1 MLLNRLR
8 DKATG
13 HSITSEPTATRSR
26 ATRSYGFQETPTA
39 FVHPV
44 SENNPSLGL
53 AVYLEGQNATEFTS
67 SVPFGPHQNVT
78 KGSDANS
85 LTASGVFSGVIQE
98 TSNNFTR
105 VLPILTAQSSKSPVP
120 LLPDSMM
127 RHNEEKTTSENLHV
141 ASVPT
146 QKGKLKQPS
155 NSAGFTPGNPGE
167 PAPQTGPLGRPS
179 KSWISQTKSDI
190 GLTQEQIDNPSIPQ
204 VQNPHPKSLD
214 YNQTPA
220 HGSPSQ
226 QQTPALISHLPTVTN
241 QNFPFYQASPS
252 QTSSQ
257 YLVDPTE
264 PPTLNSTFA
273 EVQSSLLSESSPSDP
288 PTRANQTSQNQHQPQ
303 IVGTPNTSLE
313 PLHDS
318 LQTLTHST
326 TSRDRI
332 YETTRLPSPTSQT
345 RSLGQ
350 KQTQKLV
357 SAQTFLTQRVYPSA
371 TLGSGKKANSA
382 TSHVKIQNP
391 KFASTPP
398 VTPLSTLDSL
408 LYSTTNTVSATLP
421 YHPRFTTSLNPPGT
435 STGVLRQLFYPQ
447 ESISSPT
454 TRNQPKTSPALS
466 ALPSPS
472 PISDP
477 PHLPFLQTSSPSL
490 NPVSSVKPPLGTS
503 HDLSPVQLRMTS
515 DSSPTSQYI
524 TGSSFRTVSPAT
536 ISPTPSSSGTNDSFI
551 SSASSATALP
561 RSSSSITTSTST
573 PVFSVDSISTT
584 SLVMSLGSTSPHP
597 APSQVHRRSLSQ
609 PFTSTYSS
617 VSSQQLPKDQ
627 GLLIQIPTA
636 PTESHQKLSIPTPT
650 MMVHPNPEPYPNF
663 DPHLKANINKIEPN
677 PPNTDTKTEH
687 PTNAARTPGRDGKY
701 PDTIPRHTSWELG
714 MLLGCSAGLGMVLV
728 VGLRYVY
735 SQACGKRTVVTLNNR
750 EREYPRGERGLIHVQ
765 ECGDLVRVRRIR
777 DNSFVFLAE
786 YDILASPGDW
796 VTAAYRASFVLIPA
810 LVPRL
815 VCRWHQSTVAGP
827 GTTLSSNWVTE
838 ELKQH

>member
-1 MLLNRLR
+1 MLNRLR

-13 HSITSEPTATRSR
+13 NSITTEPTATRSR
-26 ATRSYGFQETPTA
+26 ATRSNGFQETPTA

-44 SENNPSLGL
+44 SENNPLGL
-53 AVYLEGQNATEFTS
+53 ASLGDVYLEGQNATEFTS
-67 SVPFGPHQNVT
+67 SAPFGPHQNVT
-78 KGSDANS
+78 KGSEANS
-85 LTASGVFSGVIQE
+85 LAISGVFSGVIQE
-98 TSNNFTR
+98 KSNNFTR

-120 LLPDSMM
+120 LQPTKDSMM
-127 RHNEEKTTSENLHV
+127 RHNEEKTTSENLPV
-141 ASVPT
+141 SSVPA
-146 QKGKLKQPS
+146 QKGKLKQGSTTEVFLLKNIHPS

-167 PAPQTGPLGRPS
+167 PSPQTGLLGRPS

-190 GLTQEQIDNPSIPQ
+190 GLIQEQIDNPSIPQ
-204 VQNPHPKSLD
+204 VQNLHLNSLD

-220 HGSPSQ
+220 HESPAQ
-226 QQTPALISHLPTVTN
+226 QQTPAPISHLPTVTN

-273 EVQSSLLSESSPSDP
+273 EVQSSLLEVLSSSSRHKPTSDFPKDSESSPSDP

-303 IVGTPNTSLE
+303 IVVTPNTSLD

-326 TSRDRI
+326 TSRDSI
-332 YETTRLPSPTSQT
+332 YETTHLSSPTSQIQ
-345 RSLGQ
+345 SLGQ
-350 KQTQKLV
+350 KQTQTLGN
-357 SAQTFLTQRVYPSA
+357 AQTFLTRWVYPSA
-371 TLGSGKKANSA
+371 ILGSGKKANSV
-382 TSHVKIQNP
+382 TSHVKIQNT
-391 KFASTPP
+391 KFSSTPS
-398 VTPLSTLDSL
+398 VTSLSTLDSL
-408 LYSTTNTVSATLP
+408 LYSRTNTVSATLP
-421 YHPRFTTSLNPPGT
+421 YHPRFTTSLNPPRT
-435 STGVLRQLFYPQ
+435 STGALSKLFHPQ
-447 ESISSPT
+447 ESLSSPT

-472 PISDP
+472 PMPDP
-477 PHLPFLQTSSPSL
+477 PHLPSLQTSSPSL
-490 NPVSSVKPPLGTS
+490 NPVSSFKPPLGSS
-503 HDLSPVQLRMTS
+503 HDLSSVQLRTTS
-515 DSSPTSQYI
+515 PSSP
-524 TGSSFRTVSPAT
+524 T
-536 ISPTPSSSGTNDSFI
+536 ISPTPSSSSTNDSFI
-551 SSASSATALP
+551 SSASFATALP
-561 RSSSSITTSTST
+561 RSSSSITTSTSK

-584 SLVMSLGSTSPHP
+584 SLVISSGSTSPHP

-609 PFTSTYSS
+609 PFTS
-617 VSSQQLPKDQ
+617 
-627 GLLIQIPTA
+627 PTA
-636 PTESHQKLSIPTPT
+636 PSQSRQKLSIPTPT

-677 PPNTDTKTEH
+677 PTNTDTKTEH
-687 PTNAARTPGRDGKY
+687 PTNAAQTPGRDGKY

-728 VGLRYVY
+728 VGLRYMY

-786 YDILASPGDW
+786 YDILASPGD
-796 VTAAYRASFVLIPA
+796 
-810 LVPRL
+810 
-815 VCRWHQSTVAGP
+815 
-827 GTTLSSNWVTE
+827 
-838 ELKQH
+838 

>member
-13 HSITSEPTATRSR
+13 HSITSEPTETRSR
-26 ATRSYGFQETPTA
+26 ATRRYGFQETPTA

-44 SENNPSLGL
+44 SENNPSVGL
-53 AVYLEGQNATEFTS
+53 ASLGDVYLEGQNATEFTS
-67 SVPFGPHQNVT
+67 SAPFGPHQNVT

-85 LTASGVFSGVIQE
+85 LAASGVFSGVIQE

-120 LLPDSMM
+120 LLPTKDSMM
-127 RHNEEKTTSENLHV
+127 RQNEEKKTSEDLHV
-141 ASVPT
+141 SSVPT
-146 QKGKLKQPS
+146 QKGKLKQESTTEVFLLKNIHPS
-155 NSAGFTPGNPGE
+155 NSAGFTPGNRGE

-179 KSWISQTKSDI
+179 KYWISQTKSDI
-190 GLTQEQIDNPSIPQ
+190 GLTKEQIESIPQ
-204 VQNPHPKSLD
+204 IQNAHPNSLD

-220 HGSPSQ
+220 HGSPAQ
-226 QQTPALISHLPTVTN
+226 QQTSAPISHLPTVTN
-241 QNFPFYQASPS
+241 QNFLLLPFYQASPS

-257 YLVDPTE
+257 YLVDPTK

-273 EVQSSLLSESSPSDP
+273 EVQSSLLELLSSSSHHKPTSDFPKDSGSSPSDP

-303 IVGTPNTSLE
+303 IVVTPNTSLE

-318 LQTLTHST
+318 LQTFTHST
-326 TSRDRI
+326 TSRDSI
-332 YETTRLPSPTSQT
+332 YETTRPPSPTSQT
-345 RSLGQ
+345 ESLGQ
-350 KQTQKLV
+350 KQTQTLG
-357 SAQTFLTQRVYPSA
+357 SAQTFLTRRVYPSA
-371 TLGSGKKANSA
+371 TLGSGKKTNSA

-391 KFASTPP
+391 KFASTPSA
-398 VTPLSTLDSL
+398 TSLSTLVSL
-408 LYSTTNTVSATLP
+408 LYSRTNNVSATLP
-421 YHPRFTTSLNPPGT
+421 YHPRFTTSLNPLGT
-435 STGVLRQLFYPQ
+435 STGVLRHLFYPQ
-447 ESISSPT
+447 ELISSPT

-477 PHLPFLQTSSPSL
+477 PHLPFLQTSSSSL
-490 NPVSSVKPPLGTS
+490 IPISSFKPPLGSS
-503 HDLSPVQLRMTS
+503 HDLSSVELRTTS
-515 DSSPTSQYI
+515 PSSPTSQYI
-524 TGSSFRTVSPAT
+524 TSSSFWTVSPAT

-584 SLVMSLGSTSPHP
+584 SLVMSSGSTSPHP

-609 PFTSTYSS
+609 PFTSNYSS

-636 PTESHQKLSIPTPT
+636 PSESHQKLSIPSPT

-728 VGLRYVY
+728 VGLRYMY
-735 SQACGKRTVVTLNNR
+735 SQVCGKRTVVTLNNR

-786 YDILASPGDW
+786 YDILASPED
-796 VTAAYRASFVLIPA
+796 
-810 LVPRL
+810 
-815 VCRWHQSTVAGP
+815 
-827 GTTLSSNWVTE
+827 
-838 ELKQH
+838 

>member
-8 DKATG
+8 DKAAG
-13 HSITSEPTATRSR
+13 HSITSEPTATRGR

-39 FVHPV
+39 LVHPV
-44 SENNPSLGL
+44 SENNSSVGLASLGD
-53 AVYLEGQNATEFTS
+53 VYLEAQNSEFTS
-67 SVPFGPHQNVT
+67 SAPLGPHQNVT

-85 LTASGVFSGVIQE
+85 LAASGVFSGVIQE
-98 TSNNFTR
+98 MSNNFTR
-105 VLPILTAQSSKSPVP
+105 VLPIFTAQSSKTPGP
-120 LLPDSMM
+120 LLPTKDSMM
-127 RHNEEKTTSENLHV
+127 RQNEEKMTSENLHV
-141 ASVPT
+141 SSVPT
-146 QKGKLKQPS
+146 QKGKLKQESTTEVFLSKNIHLS
-155 NSAGFTPGNPGE
+155 NSAGFPPGNPGE

-179 KSWISQTKSDI
+179 KPWISQTKSDI
-190 GLTQEQIDNPSIPQ
+190 GLIQEQIDNPSILH
-204 VQNPHPKSLD
+204 VQNPHPNSLD

-220 HGSPSQ
+220 HGSPAQ
-226 QQTPALISHLPTVTN
+226 QQTPAPISHLPTVTT
-241 QNFPFYQASPS
+241 FYQASPS
-252 QTSSQ
+252 QTSSK
-257 YLVDPTE
+257 YLVDPTK
-264 PPTLNSTFA
+264 PSTLNSTFA
-273 EVQSSLLSESSPSDP
+273 EVQSSLLKLLSSSSRHKPTSDFPKDSGSSPSDP

-303 IVGTPNTSLE
+303 IVVTPNSSLE

-326 TSRDRI
+326 TSRDSI
-332 YETTRLPSPTSQT
+332 YETTHPPSPTSQT
-345 RSLGQ
+345 QSLGQ
-350 KQTQKLV
+350 KQTQTLG
-357 SAQTFLTQRVYPSA
+357 SAQTFLTWRVYPSA

-391 KFASTPP
+391 KFASTPS
-398 VTPLSTLDSL
+398 VTPLSTPDSL
-408 LYSTTNTVSATLP
+408 LHSRTNTVSATLP
-421 YHPRFTTSLNPPGT
+421 HHPTSLNPPGT
-435 STGVLRQLFYPQ
+435 STGVIRQMFYPQ
-447 ESISSPT
+447 ESVSSPT

-477 PHLPFLQTSSPSL
+477 PHLPFLQTSSPSST
-490 NPVSSVKPPLGTS
+490 PVSSFKPPLGSS
-503 HDLSPVQLRMTS
+503 HDLSSVQLRTTS
-515 DSSPTSQYI
+515 PSSPTSQYI
-524 TGSSFRTVSPAT
+524 TSSSFWTVSPAT

-561 RSSSSITTSTST
+561 RAITTSTST
-573 PVFSVDSISTT
+573 PAFSVDSISTT
-584 SLVMSLGSTSPHP
+584 SLVMSSGSTSPHP

-636 PTESHQKLSIPTPT
+636 PSESHQKLSIPTPT

-701 PDTIPRHTSWELG
+701 PDTVPRHTSWELG

-728 VGLRYVY
+728 VGLRYMY

-786 YDILASPGDW
+786 YDILASPGD
-796 VTAAYRASFVLIPA
+796 
-810 LVPRL
+810 
-815 VCRWHQSTVAGP
+815 
-827 GTTLSSNWVTE
+827 
-838 ELKQH
+838 